1 MSAANWKAWNPLMT
15 SKLSSRHGRRS
26 IAPMRRYADAAGNA
40 PAGDLDHALGGV
52 DATDLGAARD
62 RGEPEVP
69 RIDDASTPASIPV
82 ARAFGPSLQTLAST
96 TRRRP
101 RHELGDAR
109 LHSQRRSAPL
119 VREMTAAVSRTLS
132 LAVRANQI
140 RRRRP
145 RPDRQPRRD
154 RRGAST
160 WLARHGRRD
169 QLTHPQATGD
179 NTP

>member
-52 DATDLGAARD
+52 DATDLGAPRD

-82 ARAFGPSLQTLAST
+82 ARAFGPSLQTLALDGGCRVKPSRKCCCSVAET
-96 TRRRP
+96 AP
-101 RHELGDAR
+101 RAGRCHDVGTDE
-109 LHSQRRSAPL
+109 
-119 VREMTAAVSRTLS
+119 
-132 LAVRANQI
+132 
-140 RRRRP
+140 P
-145 RPDRQPRRD
+145 RVTDGVADFGTQP
-154 RRGAST
+154 
-160 WLARHGRRD
+160 
-169 QLTHPQATGD
+169 
-179 NTP
+179 

>member
-1 MSAANWKAWNPLMT
+1 MDSDFRT
-15 SKLSSRHGRRS
+15 SEIADRS
-26 IAPMRRYADAAGNA
+26 EREATHV
-40 PAGDLDHALGGV
+40 LD
-52 DATDLGAARD
+52 
-62 RGEPEVP
+62 
-69 RIDDASTPASIPV
+69 
-82 ARAFGPSLQTLAST
+82 
-96 TRRRP
+96 
-101 RHELGDAR
+101 DAR

-140 RRRRP
+140 RRQGP
-145 RPDRQPRRD
+145 KPHRQPRRD

-160 WLARHGRRD
+160 WIARHGRRD